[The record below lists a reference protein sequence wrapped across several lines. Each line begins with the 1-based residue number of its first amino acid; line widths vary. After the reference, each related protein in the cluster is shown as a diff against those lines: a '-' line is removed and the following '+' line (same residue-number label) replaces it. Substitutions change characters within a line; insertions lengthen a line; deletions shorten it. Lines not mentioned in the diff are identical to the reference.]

1 MDRAV
6 KGLTASPTAG
16 GRAGLQTP
24 LASLQSQ
31 SPDLLHMPL
40 VTLAKVKLTV
50 SMHLTMSFSQMVFG
64 MAFSPVACFH
74 CDYLE
79 VVWAR
84 KALLSSLGFKP
95 LY

>member
-1 MDRAV
+1 MNGTV
-6 KGLTASPTAG
+6 KKLTASPTAG

-40 VTLAKVKLTV
+40 VTLAKVKLIV
-50 SMHLTMSFSQMVFG
+50 NMHLTISFSQIVFG
-64 MAFSPVACFH
+64 MAFSPIACFH

-84 KALLSSLGFKP
+84 KASLSALGFKP